1 MSLLTKKMI
10 YILGLSFGLLLSACA
25 DDITVKPE
33 AEESELVNEADL
45 LDEDSELDMA
55 DAASPLDDSH
65 EKNKSLAMK
74 GDAQAQLELGY
85 DYLYGFNVSR
95 DLEQAAR
102 WLEAAAENGNAEAQ
116 HSLAMMYDSGE
127 GVDKDTDKA
136 MELYLKSA
144 NQGYDLAQLS
154 LAQAYSLGYN
164 DEYDTDYVKAAEWAT
179 RAAFQ
184 ENESAQRLLAS
195 FYLHGF
201 GVRRNKTIAKEWYN
215 RSCSNGSEYSCTES
229 NKLSAEGY

>member
-1 MSLLTKKMI
+1 MI
-10 YILGLSFGLLLSACA
+10 HILGLSFGLLLSACA
-25 DDITVKPE
+25 DANDITIKPE
-33 AEESELVNEADL
+33 AEESELVSEADL
-45 LDEDSELDMA
+45 IDKDAELEMS
-55 DAASPLDDSH
+55 ASSLDDSH

-74 GDAQAQLELGY
+74 GDAQAQLELGH

-154 LAQAYSLGYN
+154 LAQAYSVGYN

-215 RSCSNGSEYSCTES
+215 RSCGNGSEYSCTES